1 MSPTPRRT
9 SAQSPS
15 PSASKPLSALPSP
28 PRPDE
33 PLALLGGL
41 SPERFMRRH
50 WQKKPL
56 LIRQAI
62 AGAAAPLDRS
72 TLFELAGREGV
83 ESRLVEHGASG
94 WTLRHGPF
102 ARRALPPL
110 NRPRWT
116 LLVQGLDLHHE
127 AAHALLQR
135 FRFVPDARL
144 DDLMVSWAS
153 EGGGVGPH
161 FDSYDVFLL
170 QVTGRRRWRVGR
182 QKDLSLQPDVPLKIL
197 SRFEPEQEFVLEPGD
212 MLYLPPRWAHDGV
225 AEGGDC
231 MTCSIGFRA
240 PQRGGLAGELLQR
253 MADALEDD
261 TLYRD
266 PGQAATATPARMP
279 EGLAGFAAEGLQRLL
294 GERDALGLALG
305 EVMTEPKPHTWFDEP
320 VGEWR
325 PAALW
330 LDRRTRM
337 MYDERHVFINGEG
350 LRAGGADARLM
361 RKLAD
366 QRRLTAR
373 EVQGA
378 SADAQA
384 VLRDWFDAGWLRQDP
399 DPDGD

>member
-1 MSPTPRRT
+1 MSPKTGPTPM
-9 SAQSPS
+9 
-15 PSASKPLSALPSP
+15 PLSDEALP
-28 PRPDE
+28 
-33 PLALLGGL
+33 LLGGL

-56 LIRQAI
+56 LIRQAMP
-62 AGAAAPLDRS
+62 GFRPPLDRGG
-72 TLFELAGREGV
+72 LFNLAGQEGV
-83 ESRLVEHGASG
+83 ESRLVEHARTG
-94 WTLRHGPF
+94 WSMRQGPF
-102 ARRALPPL
+102 ARRALPSQ

-116 LLVQGLDLHHE
+116 LLVQGVDLHSD

-135 FRFVPDARL
+135 FRFLPDARL

-170 QVTGRRRWRVGR
+170 QATGRRRWCIGR
-182 QKDLSLQPDVPLKIL
+182 QKDLSLQPGVPLKIL
-197 SRFEPEQEFVLEPGD
+197 RHFEPEEEHVLEPGD
-212 MLYLPPRWAHDGV
+212 MLYLPPRWAHDGEAV
-225 AEGGDC
+225 GGDC

-266 PGQAATATPARMP
+266 PDQSATAQPARLP
-279 EGLAGFAAEGLQRLL
+279 EGLQAFAVEALQRLL
-294 GERDALGLALG
+294 GERGALDLALG

-320 VGEWR
+320 AGAWA
-325 PAALW
+325 PAALR
-330 LDRRTRM
+330 LDRRTRT
-337 MYDERHVFINGEG
+337 MYDDRHVFINGEG

-361 RKLAD
+361 RRLAD
-366 QRRLTAR
+366 QRRLNAG
-373 EVQGA
+373 EVRRA

-384 VLRDWFDAGWLRQDP
+384 VLADWFEAGWLHLDTE
-399 DPDGD
+399 